1 MTVTT
6 FNVCPIWIGKLE
18 RSESVLKG
26 ISLKLKVYIL
36 IVLQYCAILS
46 SGDAGGQLGLVL
58 GASFI
63 TLLEVIDLVIMFAI
77 NWFRSKPPGKTSDI
91 S

>member
-1 MTVTT
+1 MYATLYY
-6 FNVCPIWIGKLE
+6 F
-18 RSESVLKG
+18 
-26 ISLKLKVYIL
+26 
-36 IVLQYCAILS
+36 S

-63 TLLEVIDLVIMFAI
+63 TILEVIDLVIMFAI
-77 NWFRSKPPGKTSDI
+77 NWFRSKPPSKTTDI

>member
-1 MTVTT
+1 MGILCI
-6 FNVCPIWIGKLE
+6 FFWIGKLE
-18 RSESVLKG
+18 TSWSVKKTV
-26 ISLKLKVYIL
+26 S
-36 IVLQYCAILS
+36 QYSTCLILS

-63 TLLEVIDLVIMFAI
+63 TILEVIDLVIMFAI
-77 NWFRSKPPGKTSDI
+77 NWFRSKPPSKTTDI